1 MQNTTITAQMD
12 EASVNAIKRHE
23 REDATVFTFGGVERV
38 DVVNPAHYDGVEY
51 DAFEQYYSPP
61 IEPNA
66 LSDMMIANSYHG
78 SIVEARARILAKDYH
93 VIDLMPFTDMMNMAK
108 DLVGFGQCYYQVF
121 YNFLNQP
128 VRLAHVPAQPI
139 RKSKN
144 NRFVRLNSDETK
156 TWFKA
161 GELFHVKLYDPKQ
174 NVYGLPDYLSGL
186 QSAMLAED
194 ATLFRRRYY
203 KNGAHMGFILYT
215 TDPNMT
221 PAVEEELQDALKN
234 SRGVGNFK
242 SLLIN
247 IPNGQEKGVQLIP
260 VGDVSTKDEFPTI
273 KTVSS
278 QDVMVAHRF
287 PPGLSGIIPA
297 QGSAMGD
304 PEKYNRTYYE
314 NEVKP
319 MQKLLASVN
328 QILPKTKQIRF
339 DVPAFLAS

>member
-1 MQNTTITAQMD
+1 MTNEVANKELLEQ
-12 EASVNAIKRHE
+12 ESSVHE
-23 REDATVFTFGGVERV
+23 RGREEAAVFTFGGLEKV
-38 DVVNPAHYDGVEY
+38 DVKNPANYDGVEY
-51 DAFEQYYSPP
+51 DEVEQFYSPP
-61 IEPNA
+61 IDPDA

-78 SIVEARARILAKDYH
+78 SIVEARARILAKDYS
-93 VIDLMPFTDMMNMAK
+93 VTEVLPFNDMMNLAK

-128 VRLAHVPAQPI
+128 VRLAHVPAQPV
-139 RKSKN
+139 RKGKQ
-144 NRFVRLNSDETK
+144 NRFVRLNSDDTK
-156 TWFKA
+156 TWFKKN
-161 GELFHVKLYDPKQ
+161 EIFHVKMYDPKQ

-194 ATLFRRRYY
+194 ATMFRRRYY

-221 PAVEEELQDALKN
+221 PEVEEELQGALKN

-260 VGDVSTKDEFPTI
+260 VGDVSTKDEFNTI

-287 PPGLSGIIPA
+287 PPGLSGIIPT

-304 PEKYNRTYYE
+304 PEKYNKTYYE

-319 MQKLLASVN
+319 MQKLLSTVN
-328 QILPKTKQIRF
+328 DILPKNKQIEF
-339 DVPAFLAS
+339 DIPSFMEA

>member
-1 MQNTTITAQMD
+1 MQDETIKTDVD
-12 EASVNAIKRHE
+12 EKKE
-23 REDATVFTFGGVERV
+23 GEQTVFSFGGIERV
-38 DVVNPAHYDGVEY
+38 DVKNPAHYDGVEY
-51 DAFEQYYSPP
+51 DEFEKFYTPP
-61 IEPNA
+61 IEPDS

-93 VIDLMPFTDMMNMAK
+93 VNEDVLLFTDMMNLAK
-108 DLVGFGQCYYQVF
+108 DLVGFGQCAYQVF

-128 VRLAHVPAQPI
+128 VRLAHVPWQPM
-139 RKSKN
+139 RKGKN
-144 NRFVRLNSDETK
+144 NRFVRLNSDETR

-161 GELFHVKLYDPKQ
+161 GEIFHVKLYDPKQ
-174 NVYGLPDYLSGL
+174 NIYGLPDYLSGL

-215 TDPNMT
+215 TDPNMS
-221 PAVEEELQDALKN
+221 PEVEKNLQDALKN

-247 IPNGQEKGVQLIP
+247 IPDGQEKGVQLMP
-260 VGDVSTKDEFPTI
+260 VGDVSTKDEFNTI

-287 PPGLSGIIPA
+287 PPGLSGIIPT

-304 PEKYNRTYYE
+304 PEKYNKTYYE
-314 NEVKP
+314 NEVRP
-319 MQKLLASVN
+319 MQKLLSSVN
-328 QILPKTKQIRF
+328 SIMPKGKQIIF
-339 DVPAFLAS
+339 DKPSFLES